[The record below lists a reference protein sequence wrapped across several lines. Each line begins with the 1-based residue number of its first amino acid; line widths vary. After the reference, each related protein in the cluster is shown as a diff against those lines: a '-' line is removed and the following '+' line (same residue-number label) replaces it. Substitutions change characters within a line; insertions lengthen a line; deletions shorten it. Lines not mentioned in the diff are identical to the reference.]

1 MAEIVWLRRD
11 LRRSDLPTLGAATAL
26 GGEVAIVFVLDP
38 DGWAALGAPKRT
50 FTARTL
56 LATRAAYE
64 GRLTLRR
71 GDPVKVSSNRA
82 SRDQVA
88 AKRLWEMSQTWTKM
102 KIAL

>member
-56 LATRAAYE
+56 LATTARSASSTVARVMVTSTTCVASTIWITA
-64 GRLTLRR
+64 RLRPLR
-71 GDPVKVSSNRA
+71 
-82 SRDQVA
+82 
-88 AKRLWEMSQTWTKM
+88 L
-102 KIAL
+102 

>member
-71 GDPVKVSSNRA
+71 G
-82 SRDQVA
+82 
-88 AKRLWEMSQTWTKM
+88 
-102 KIAL
+102 